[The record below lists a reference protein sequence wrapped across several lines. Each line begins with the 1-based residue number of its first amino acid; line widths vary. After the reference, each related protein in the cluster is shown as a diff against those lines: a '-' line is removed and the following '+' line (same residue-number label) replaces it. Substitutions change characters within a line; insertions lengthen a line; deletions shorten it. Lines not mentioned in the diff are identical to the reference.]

1 MKILMVC
8 LGNICRSPLANGVLQ
23 HLADNNGLAW
33 TVESAGTG
41 NWHVGDPPDRR
52 TIAVARQYGI
62 DISGQR
68 AQQFQSYHFDEYDHI
83 LVMDRENLRNVL
95 AKARTA
101 EHRARVQLFLPD
113 DEVPDPY
120 FDDELFDPV
129 YKLVEARCK
138 ELVEEWSKDRP

>member
-8 LGNICRSPLANGVLQ
+8 LGNICRSPLAHGVLQ

>member
-8 LGNICRSPLANGVLQ
+8 LGNICRSPLAHGVLQ

-101 EHRARVQLFLPD
+101 EQRARVQLFLPD